1 MSTPQAAP
9 PVVRERVEAAA
20 VAAAREEI
28 VRALGP
34 LAASPLNEPAVQR
47 MRRALARADSP
58 AVRAAVRRLRFLV
71 TSPCVNGEMPLTVGS
86 RGDRARRWPLAY
98 PGIGVCRARSGHCS
112 RLGGCLVSRVLSLVR
127 SQAPRP

>member
-9 PVVRERVEAAA
+9 PVVRERAEAAA

-71 TSPCVNGEMPLTVGS
+71 TSPCVNGEMPDVGS
-86 RGDRARRWPLAY
+86 RRERARRWPPTY
-98 PGIGVCRARSGHCS
+98 PGMGPAGRVGPLLSARWVPGEP
-112 RLGGCLVSRVLSLVR
+112 RVVPCPTQS
-127 SQAPRP
+127 PRP